1 MVQLFLECKSEG
13 SVLIQFTMFMNDLL
27 TKMLK
32 KLITDLSEDNE
43 ITSS

>member
-1 MVQLFLECKSEG
+1 
-13 SVLIQFTMFMNDLL
+13 MFMNDPN
-27 TKMLK
+27 LK